1 MQLRK
6 QNEIMKKELE
16 SINSK
21 LENEV
26 IKKVIEGN
34 RKPRNKRED
43 VENMSLKN
51 AYKQSDIYK
60 KEAHFYKRKL
70 VMLEER
76 EKSQEIG

>member
-1 MQLRK
+1 
-6 QNEIMKKELE
+6 
-16 SINSK
+16 
-21 LENEV
+21 
-26 IKKVIEGN
+26 
-34 RKPRNKRED
+34 
-43 VENMSLKN
+43 LKN

>member
-26 IKKVIEGN
+26 IKKVIEGS
-34 RKPRNKRED
+34 RKPRNKQED
-43 VENMSLKN
+43 VENM
-51 AYKQSDIYK
+51 
-60 KEAHFYKRKL
+60 
-70 VMLEER
+70 
-76 EKSQEIG
+76 